1 MTTDNPEVQPEQPPR
16 TKRNYKKRV
25 LKNDAEKALA
35 NLIATH
41 RYVKRDI
48 LKCIREKECRSGTG
62 ARLNYLKAL
71 QELEIDFL
79 KQITAMGYIPKNA
92 KAESRTEFIYK
103 AIVGHGGLVS
113 TVPVNGK
120 ELTEMSKKKV
130 KGIELP
136 YAPEDEAIR
145 EALEREFGSSAVQGE
160 TQSHKNH

>member
-16 TKRNYKKRV
+16 TKRSYKKRV
-25 LKNDAEKALA
+25 QKNDAEKALA

-48 LKCIREKECRSGTG
+48 LNCIREKECRSGTG

-92 KAESRTEFIYK
+92 KAESRNEFIYK
-103 AIVGHGGLVS
+103 AIVGHGGHVS
-113 TVPVNGK
+113 TVPVNDK
-120 ELTEMSKKKV
+120 ELTEMSKKEARE
-130 KGIELP
+130 IELP
-136 YAPEDEAIR
+136 YVPEDEAIR
-145 EALEREFGSSAVQGE
+145 EELEREFGSSAVQAA
-160 TQSHKNH
+160 TQSHKDH

>member
-1 MTTDNPEVQPEQPPR
+1 MTTDNPEVRPEQPPR
-16 TKRNYKKRV
+16 TKRSYKKRV
-25 LKNDAEKALA
+25 QKNDAEKALA

-48 LKCIREKECRSGTG
+48 LKCIRDKECRSGTG

-71 QELEIDFL
+71 QDLEIDFL

-92 KAESRTEFIYK
+92 KAESRTEFVYK

-120 ELTEMSKKKV
+120 ELTEAKE
-130 KGIELP
+130 IELP
-136 YAPEDEAIR
+136 YVPEDEAIR
-145 EALEREFGSSAVQGE
+145 ENLEREFGSSAVQQPN
-160 TQSHKNH
+160 TR

>member
-1 MTTDNPEVQPEQPPR
+1 MTTDNVQPEQPPR
-16 TKRNYKKRV
+16 TKRSYKKRV

-48 LKCIREKECRSGTG
+48 LNCIREKECRSGTG

-79 KQITAMGYIPKNA
+79 KQITAMGYIPKNE
-92 KAESRTEFIYK
+92 KAESRNEFIYK
-103 AIVGHGGLVS
+103 AIVGYGGRVS
-113 TVPVNGK
+113 TVPVNEK
-120 ELTEMSKKKV
+120 ELSKMEAKE
-130 KGIELP
+130 IDLP
-136 YAPEDEAIR
+136 YVPEDEAIR
-145 EALEREFGSSAVQGE
+145 EELEREFGSSAVQGT